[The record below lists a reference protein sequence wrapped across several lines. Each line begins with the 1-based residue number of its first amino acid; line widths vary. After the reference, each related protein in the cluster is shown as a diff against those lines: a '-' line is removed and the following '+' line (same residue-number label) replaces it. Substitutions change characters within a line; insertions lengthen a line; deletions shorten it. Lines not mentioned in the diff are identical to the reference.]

1 MSRLADFYPMSFAA
15 VQKHVA
21 VLERAGLVTK
31 QRRGRE
37 QLVRTDPDALSRA
50 RQALDQL
57 ETAWRGRVNRM
68 ADLLAEEPDPRREP
82 DERTRHMS
90 VTSVD
95 KNLDSL
101 TITLVADFDAPI
113 ERVWQLWADPRK
125 LERWWGPPSYP
136 ATVETYDLTPGGD
149 VTYFMT
155 GPDGDQPRG
164 WWRIT
169 SVNPPKSLEFT
180 DGFANEDG
188 TPNADMP
195 ITRVHMQL
203 TEHGGG
209 TRMEL
214 RSIFESREQM
224 EQLVSMGVV
233 EGLQQAV
240 GQMDALLAD

>member
-1 MSRLADFYPMSFAA
+1 
-15 VQKHVA
+15 
-21 VLERAGLVTK
+21 
-31 QRRGRE
+31 
-37 QLVRTDPDALSRA
+37 
-50 RQALDQL
+50 
-57 ETAWRGRVNRM
+57 
-68 ADLLAEEPDPRREP
+68 
-82 DERTRHMS
+82 MS
-90 VTSVD
+90 VTSVE

-136 ATVETYDLTPGGD
+136 ATVEKYDLTPGGD
-149 VTYFMT
+149 VTYVMT

-164 WWRIT
+164 WWRVT

-195 ITRVHMQL
+195 ITRVHLQL

-214 RSIFESREQM
+214 RSVFESREQM

>member
-1 MSRLADFYPMSFAA
+1 
-15 VQKHVA
+15 
-21 VLERAGLVTK
+21 
-31 QRRGRE
+31 
-37 QLVRTDPDALSRA
+37 
-50 RQALDQL
+50 
-57 ETAWRGRVNRM
+57 
-68 ADLLAEEPDPRREP
+68 
-82 DERTRHMS
+82 MS

-136 ATVETYDLTPGGD
+136 ATVEKHDLTPGGD
-149 VTYFMT
+149 LTYLMT

-164 WWRIT
+164 WWRVT

-180 DGFANEDG
+180 DGFANQDG

-203 TEHGGG
+203 TEYSGG

-214 RSIFESREQM
+214 RSVFESREQM

-240 GQMDALLAD
+240 GQMDGLLAG